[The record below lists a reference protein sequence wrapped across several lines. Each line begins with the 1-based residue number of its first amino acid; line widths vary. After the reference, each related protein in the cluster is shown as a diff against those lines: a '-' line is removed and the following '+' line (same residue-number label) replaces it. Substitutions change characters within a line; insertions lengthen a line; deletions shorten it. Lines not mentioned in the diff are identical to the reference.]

1 MMLKA
6 SVPSRNVLEVSF
18 GPAPADWAETLS
30 HLPDVDGVTGHDH
43 VFRISSRNGPAT
55 TTALMAAA
63 ARSAVPVQSLSVQST
78 TLDDVFVHFTGRGLR
93 DALQEPSA
101 QDSPFVMRRG

>member
-1 MMLKA
+1 MTLKA

-18 GPAPADWAETLS
+18 ASMPSGWEGTLS
-30 HLPDVDGVTGHDH
+30 QLPDVEGVTAHDH
-43 VFRISSRNGPAT
+43 MFRISSRNGPVT
-55 TTALMAAA
+55 TTALMDAA
-63 ARSAVPVQSLSVQST
+63 ARSGVPVQSLSVQST
-78 TLDDVFVHFTGRGLR
+78 TLDDVFVHFTGRDLR